1 MKKIFVVSKT
11 HLDLGFTDYSENIR
25 RKYIDEYI
33 PAAEA
38 LANEVNTEGRKQF
51 IWTTGSWIIKEAL
64 NDTDRER
71 KENLVTALKKGDI
84 VPHAMPFTTHS
95 EVLDEDTFDF
105 GLSIV
110 DEIDTIR
117 GRKTTAAKMT
127 DVPGHTKAIVPILAR
142 HGIKLL
148 HIGVNGSSAIP
159 EVPECFLWKCR
170 DSEVVVIYSGDY
182 GGALKCKYIDEI
194 LYFDH
199 TVDNRGAP
207 SAKKVTDKLSQIQEE
222 YPDYEVTA
230 GTLDDYADIIWEVR
244 NKLPVFEGEIGDTWI
259 HGCASDPYKAAALRE
274 LMRLKKNWLSDGS
287 MIRTS
292 EEYRGFSDA
301 LLCIAEHTR
310 GLDSKMFFSDYE
322 NYLKADFRKARKK
335 DKVKIRHPFKDFPQ
349 GLIFKLAPKGRDHS
363 YSIMERSW
371 QEQREYIDAALSCLS
386 ADHRSKAEAVLSS
399 LRPERL
405 CEFSG
410 YGKYSGPV
418 KYAGYEF
425 ELNEYGGIKSLTYD
439 GNTII
444 QENSRPFLE
453 YRSHTSRD
461 YDFWFEH
468 YSRNMDKHY
477 VWACPDFGKPLL
489 KHFDGK
495 YPDGRFYYKMTDS
508 FVMTEQDKIK
518 IAVNMSLSRDICE
531 QTGAPRK
538 AQVIYT
544 LKADGLK
551 ISLSWYGKDA
561 NRTPEAIFLH
571 FYPCADRCDLIKLGT
586 EIDPESTASMGGRN
600 LHAVEKAVMKNS
612 GGSFE
617 IYNYHSPLISIG
629 RGKILEF
636 DNKFESIEK
645 YGVSYLLCNNVWGTN
660 FPLWYE
666 DNARFDYF
674 ILCQMA

>member
-11 HLDLGFTDYSENIR
+11 HLDLGFTDYAENIR

-386 ADHRSKAEAVLSS
+386 ADHRSKAEAVLSL
-399 LRPERL
+399 LRPAKP

-418 KYAGYEF
+418 KYAGGEF

-453 YRSHTSRD
+453 YRSYTSRD

-586 EIDPESTASMGGRN
+586 EIDPESTASMGSRN

>member
-11 HLDLGFTDYSENIR
+11 HLDLGFTDYAENIR

-71 KENLVTALKKGDI
+71 KEKLVTALKKGYI

-110 DEIDTIR
+110 DEIDNIR

-222 YPDYEVTA
+222 YPDYEITA

-244 NKLPVFEGEIGDTWI
+244 DKLPVFEGEIGDTWI

-322 NYLKADFRKARKK
+322 NYLKSDFRKAREK

-371 QEQREYIDAALSCLS
+371 LEQREYIDAALSCLS
-386 ADHRSKAEAVLSS
+386 ADHRSEAEAVLSS
-399 LRPERL
+399 LRPAKP
-405 CEFSG
+405 CVFSG
-410 YGKYSGPV
+410 YGRYSGPV
-418 KYAGYEF
+418 KYAGCEF
-425 ELNEYGGIKSLTYD
+425 ELNEYGGIKSFTYD
-439 GNTII
+439 GSTII
-444 QENSRPFLE
+444 KENSRPFLE
-453 YRSHTSRD
+453 YRSYTSRD

-495 YPDGRFYYKMTDS
+495 YPGGRFYYKMTDS
-508 FVMTEQDKIK
+508 FVMTEQDGIK
-518 IAVNMSLSRDICE
+518 IAVNMNLSPDICE
-531 QTGAPRK
+531 QTGAPGK

-571 FYPCADRCDLIKLGT
+571 FYPCADRCELFKLGT
-586 EIDPESTASMGGRN
+586 EIDPESTASMGSRN

-645 YGVSYLLCNNVWGTN
+645 DGVSYLLCNNVWGTN

>member
-1 MKKIFVVSKT
+1 MKKVFVVSKT
-11 HLDLGFTDYSENIR
+11 HLDLGFTDYAENIR
-25 RKYIDEYI
+25 CKYIEEYI

-38 LANEVNTEGRKQF
+38 LAKEVNTKSRKQF

-64 NDTDRER
+64 NDTDKSR

-110 DEIDTIR
+110 DEIDAIR

-159 EVPECFLWKCR
+159 ELPECFLWKCG
-170 DSEVVVIYSGDY
+170 DGEVVVIYSGDY
-182 GGALKCKYIDEI
+182 GGALKSKYVDEI

-207 SAKKVTDKLSQIQEE
+207 SATKVTDKLAQIQKE
-222 YPDYEVTA
+222 YPNYEVTA

-244 NKLPVFEGEIGDTWI
+244 DRLPVFEGEIGDTWI

-274 LMRLKKNWLSDGS
+274 LMRLKKSWLSDGS

-322 NYLKADFRKARKK
+322 NYLKSDFQKARKK

-371 QEQREYIDAALSCLS
+371 QEQREYIDSALSCLS
-386 ADHRSKAEAVLSS
+386 ANHRSEAEAVLGS
-399 LRPERL
+399 LRPPKP
-405 CEFSG
+405 CDFSE
-410 YGKYSGPV
+410 YGQYSYSV

-425 ELNEYGGIKSLTYD
+425 ELNEYGGIKSLTYN
-439 GNTII
+439 GSVII
-444 QENSRPFLE
+444 KENSRPFLE
-453 YRSHTSRD
+453 YRSYTSKD

-477 VWACPDFGKPLL
+477 LWACPDFGKPLL
-489 KHFDGK
+489 KYFDGK
-495 YPDGRFYYKMTDS
+495 YPNGRFYYKMTDS
-508 FVMTEQDKIK
+508 YMLTEQDQIK
-518 IAVNMSLSRDICE
+518 IAVNMSLSTDICK

-538 AQVIYT
+538 AQAIYT

-551 ISLSWYGKDA
+551 INLLWYGKDA

-600 LHAVEKAVMKNS
+600 LHAVEKSVMKND
-612 GGSFE
+612 GESFE
-617 IYNYHSPLISIG
+617 IYNYHSPLISVG
-629 RGKILEF
+629 QGKLLEF
-636 DNKFESIEK
+636 DNKFESVEK
-645 YGVSYLLCNNVWGTN
+645 DGISYLLYNNIWGTN

-666 DNARFDYF
+666 DNASFDYF
-674 ILCQMA
+674 IKCRS